1 MSKLLSY
8 LIPALLLLA
17 LFGGIAFKLKQ
28 NKDISQERVYHY
40 TPSENPVAAQ
50 EDEPLLKP
58 IDSQFTGVF
67 EPNREAKISA
77 EAQGKIKRMLVDAG
91 SPVTKGQPLVL
102 LDNSLLQLQLKE
114 ADIKIEGLADDVER
128 YTALVEADAVQGVQL
143 EKAQLGLRSAQAQR
157 AILQEQINK
166 TTVEAPFSGVVFAK
180 LSEEGSFAAPGVPL
194 LHLLDLDPM
203 RFNIKVPEGELYH
216 FKMGRDYPILADAL
230 PGQTLNGKVSMI
242 ASMANPGN
250 TFTVQFQVQNTKGL
264 GLRAGMFGTVTLP
277 AQNR

>member
-40 TPSENPVAAQ
+40 TPSESPVAAE

-91 SPVTKGQPLVL
+91 SSVTKGQPLVL

-166 TTVEAPFSGVVFAK
+166 TTVEAPFSGVVFTK

-194 LHLLDLDPM
+194 LHLLDLDPL

-216 FKMGRDYPILADAL
+216 FKMGGDYPILADAL
-230 PGQTLNGKVSMI
+230 PGQALSGKVSMI